1 MILITI
7 TGILT
12 MIMVRTLRKDI
23 AKYNRED
30 DLVSVLYSM
39 VDREGSHS
47 YLVNSC
53 IHFTLLPCECI
64 ALYSLNQMT

>member
-30 DLVSVLYSM
+30 DLVSV
-39 VDREGSHS
+39 
-47 YLVNSC
+47 
-53 IHFTLLPCECI
+53 
-64 ALYSLNQMT
+64 